1 MPIEVSFSVWIW
13 AWTGISLDLCQW
25 LNIQR
30 ACVYYHPINAPEND
44 QPSNATNTTAT
55 SSVKCDTVISYS
67 MLFFLFFVFC
77 LTDFLPSL
85 KSLFGNP
92 VYFLYLCASTI
103 QFNSLF
109 GMVTYKPKYIEQ
121 QYGQSSSKANFVIGM
136 LISPSCFP
144 IGTINHVLWILSHF
158 REIVPIF
165 RLKVMYGTSKSEW
178 EKKKKNLAG

>member
-1 MPIEVSFSVWIW
+1 MLLRMISHLMP
-13 AWTGISLDLCQW
+13 
-25 LNIQR
+25 
-30 ACVYYHPINAPEND
+30 PIP
-44 QPSNATNTTAT
+44 QLHLL
-55 SSVKCDTVISYS
+55 SSVTLSLVTPCF
-67 MLFFLFFVFC
+67 FFLFFVFC